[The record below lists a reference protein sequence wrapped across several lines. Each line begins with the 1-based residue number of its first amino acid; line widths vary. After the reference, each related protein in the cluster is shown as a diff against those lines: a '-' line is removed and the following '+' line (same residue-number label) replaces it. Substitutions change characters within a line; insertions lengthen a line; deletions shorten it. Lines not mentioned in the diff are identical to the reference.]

1 MGYNGGTNK
10 RGYYR
15 RYNGM
20 YSKSSGKSGS
30 KLITNAILG
39 GLGLISTIGAAIA
52 DSSIDTPAANDFK
65 EKHFSP
71 IKQRRKLII
80 GGILAL
86 LCPVAGFIT
95 FQYAYWWMFSS
106 VLLFGFIELLII
118 FSITTVEGHISNEIN
133 YIYENEIESTTKAC
147 KTNRIILRVLT
158 ILLFVLN
165 LYPIGM
171 YICGLTYLID
181 VGSLAKYGW
190 DGGETSIPTILI
202 LIKLAIN
209 ILLIVES
216 FRNGFVINNYG
227 KILPVPLQETSTD
240 SQAEERN
247 ESTTENKGQII
258 EKSDVQ
264 EPVDEICTVVHTMKY
279 NESDSTA
286 SVNKDTEDF
295 SSKQTE
301 SNNMQEHALNTPN
314 GSDNKEETITVIDH
328 IVDPRILRII
338 SSDRK
343 LEKYYYFSLELLS
356 EDSYNR
362 QKFTPDFK
370 NTWFTYNEYKSYWLE
385 VHDLLEFYAKAKE
398 IAIDIIKHDLITL
411 EDFEDSN
418 RFEVVRDE
426 LLKSQLTDNMY
437 HMFLK
442 FKNSRTYVYDCIIFD
457 FYRCRR
463 LKLEYKADKD
473 SVDYS
478 IMSSFTSS
486 VEKILK
492 IEFYGSYE
500 LNKLV
505 EIIDEVKKEVPNTDS
520 NPINQDELANK
531 VTLPAISGEYV
542 ETFKSPYGNL
552 HIHSTYASIRFY
564 FPGPD
569 ARYRGTHFII
579 SEEEI
584 DKYIQAYKNNWELG
598 KQLQTKAKETPNTE
612 LSQNGEMRM
621 KVAATSRSFR
631 IYLHH
636 NYLPIS
642 DKKECEEMIM
652 LLQRAKLRIKEVR
665 SKLFE

>member
-20 YSKSSGKSGS
+20 YSKSSVKSGS
-30 KLITNAILG
+30 KLITNTILG

-52 DSSIDTPAANDFK
+52 DSSIDSPAADDFK
-65 EKHFSP
+65 EKHFSA

-95 FQYAYWWMFSS
+95 FQYAYWWMFCS

-227 KILPVPLQETSTD
+227 KILPVPQQENSTNLQTEDTNKSTI
-240 SQAEERN
+240 EN
-247 ESTTENKGQII
+247 TEHISKNFDI
-258 EKSDVQ
+258 Q
-264 EPVDEICTVVHTMKY
+264 EPVVQTTKN
-279 NESDSTA
+279 NERNSSVSENTDIEDSSLT
-286 SVNKDTEDF
+286 
-295 SSKQTE
+295 QTE
-301 SNNMQEHALNTPN
+301 SNISND
-314 GSDNKEETITVIDH
+314 SDNKEEETITVIDH

-362 QKFTPDFK
+362 QQFTPDFK
-370 NTWFTYNEYKSYWLE
+370 NIWFTYNEYKSYWLE
-385 VHDLLEFYAKAKE
+385 VHDQLEFYAKAKE

-411 EDFEDSN
+411 KDFEDSN
-418 RFEVVRDE
+418 RFEVLRDE
-426 LLKSQLTDNMY
+426 LLKSRLTEKMY
-437 HMFLK
+437 QMFLEL
-442 FKNSRTYVYDCIIFD
+442 KNSRTYVYDCIIFD

-492 IEFYGSYE
+492 IELYGSYE

-505 EIIDEVKKEVPNTDS
+505 EIIDEVKKDVPNTDS

-598 KQLQTKAKETPNTE
+598 KQLQSKAKETPNTE

>member
-1 MGYNGGTNK
+1 
-10 RGYYR
+10 
-15 RYNGM
+15 M
-20 YSKSSGKSGS
+20 YSKSSVKSGS
-30 KLITNAILG
+30 KLITNTILG

-52 DSSIDTPAANDFK
+52 DSSIDSPAADDFK
-65 EKHFSP
+65 EKHFSA

-95 FQYAYWWMFSS
+95 FQYAYWWMFCS

-227 KILPVPLQETSTD
+227 KILPVPQQENSTNLQTEDTNKSTI
-240 SQAEERN
+240 EN
-247 ESTTENKGQII
+247 TEHISKNFDI
-258 EKSDVQ
+258 Q
-264 EPVDEICTVVHTMKY
+264 EPVVQTTKNNERNSTVSENTDI
-279 NESDSTA
+279 EDSSLT
-286 SVNKDTEDF
+286 
-295 SSKQTE
+295 QTE
-301 SNNMQEHALNTPN
+301 SNISND
-314 GSDNKEETITVIDH
+314 SDNKEEETITVIDH

-362 QKFTPDFK
+362 QQFTPDFK
-370 NTWFTYNEYKSYWLE
+370 NIWFTYNEYKSYWLE
-385 VHDLLEFYAKAKE
+385 VHDQLEFYAKAKE

-411 EDFEDSN
+411 KDFEDSN
-418 RFEVVRDE
+418 RFEVLRDE
-426 LLKSQLTDNMY
+426 LLKSRLTEKMY
-437 HMFLK
+437 QMFLEL
-442 FKNSRTYVYDCIIFD
+442 KNSRTYVYDCIIFD

-492 IEFYGSYE
+492 IELYGSYE

-505 EIIDEVKKEVPNTDS
+505 EIIDEVKKDVPNTDS

-598 KQLQTKAKETPNTE
+598 KQLQSKAKETPNTE

>member
-20 YSKSSGKSGS
+20 YSKSSVKSGS
-30 KLITNAILG
+30 KLITNTILG

-52 DSSIDTPAANDFK
+52 DSSIDSPAADDFK
-65 EKHFSP
+65 EKHFSA

-95 FQYAYWWMFSS
+95 FQYAYWWMFCS

-227 KILPVPLQETSTD
+227 KILPVPQQENSTNLQTEDTNKSTI
-240 SQAEERN
+240 EN
-247 ESTTENKGQII
+247 TEHISKNFDI
-258 EKSDVQ
+258 Q
-264 EPVDEICTVVHTMKY
+264 EPVVQTTKNNERNSTVSENTDI
-279 NESDSTA
+279 EDSSLT
-286 SVNKDTEDF
+286 
-295 SSKQTE
+295 QTE
-301 SNNMQEHALNTPN
+301 SNISND
-314 GSDNKEETITVIDH
+314 SDNKEEETITVIDH

-362 QKFTPDFK
+362 QQFTPDFK
-370 NTWFTYNEYKSYWLE
+370 NIWFTYNEYKSYWLE
-385 VHDLLEFYAKAKE
+385 VHDQLEFYAKAKE

-411 EDFEDSN
+411 KDFEDSN
-418 RFEVVRDE
+418 RFEVLRDE
-426 LLKSQLTDNMY
+426 LLKSRLTEKMY
-437 HMFLK
+437 QMFLEL
-442 FKNSRTYVYDCIIFD
+442 KNSRTYVYDCIIFD

-492 IEFYGSYE
+492 IELYGSYE

-505 EIIDEVKKEVPNTDS
+505 EIIDEVKKDVPNTDS

-598 KQLQTKAKETPNTE
+598 KQLQSKAKETPNTE